1 MTLSGGPRVVATDPF
16 WSRDPE
22 DPGLP
27 PLLSSSPRDRN
38 GKVGSLLLRSLIAE
52 LGQGGRREGMVLCS
66 WDTAF
71 HSQVLMTDAGLAQ
84 SHTVECDT

>member
-22 DPGLP
+22 DPGLS
-27 PLLSSSPRDRN
+27 PLLSSSPTDRN
-38 GKVGSLLLRSLIAE
+38 GKVGSLLLRSLILE
-52 LGQGGRREGMVLCS
+52 LGLGGWGEGVVLCS
-66 WDTAF
+66 GGTDF

-84 SHTVECDT
+84 GHTVECDT